1 MNTMLNKHPATVLI
15 MAGGTGGHVFPA
27 LAVARK
33 LQQDNHKVEWLGTSA
48 GIEADIVVKAGI
60 PLHFISITGLRG
72 KGRLALLL
80 APFRLLMA
88 LIQAIIILRKLRPCC
103 ALGMGGFASGPG
115 GVAAWLLRIP
125 LVIHEQNAIAGLTN
139 RMLRPLSRKVFEAY
153 PGAFGAG
160 TKTTCIGN
168 PLRQSVL
175 GLPLPKTRF
184 ENRTGPLRILVMGGS
199 LGASALNSVMPKT
212 VEKLKGSI
220 DLQIWHQVGHKQVQ
234 CTADAY
240 ADIKFEAKVVS
251 FINDMDEAYSW
262 ADLVICRAG
271 ALTVSEIACVG
282 VAAIFI
288 PYPHAVDDHQ
298 TRNACLL
305 ETAKAAV
312 IIPQDQL
319 TADKLTDLL
328 TGPFGDRKQLLNMAN
343 NARTTAYFDATD
355 KLAEQCL
362 EVSDA

>member
-1 MNTMLNKHPATVLI
+1 MKTMMKNHPMTVLI

-33 LQQDNHKVEWLGTSA
+33 LQQANHNVEWLGTTA
-48 GIEADIVVKAGI
+48 GIEAEVVIKAGI

-72 KGRLALLL
+72 KGKLALFL
-80 APFRLLMA
+80 APFRLFMA

-103 ALGMGGFASGPG
+103 VLGMGGFVSGPG
-115 GVAAWLLRIP
+115 GVAAWLLRKP
-125 LVIHEQNAIAGLTN
+125 LLIHEQNAIAGLTN
-139 RMLRPLSRKVFEAY
+139 RMLSHVAKKVFAAY
-153 PGAFGAG
+153 PEAFGDG

-175 GLPLPKTRF
+175 NLPLPKTRF

-212 VEKLKGSI
+212 VEKLKDSI
-220 DLQIWHQVGHKQVQ
+220 ELHIWHQVGRKQVQ

-240 ADIKFEAKVVS
+240 SNIEFNAKVVP
-251 FINDMDEAYSW
+251 FIKDMDEAYGW
-262 ADLVICRAG
+262 ADVVICRAG

-282 VAAIFI
+282 VGAIFI

-298 TRNACLL
+298 TLNAHFL
-305 ETAKAAV
+305 EIAKAAIV
-312 IIPQDQL
+312 LPQDQL
-319 TADKLTDLL
+319 TADKLTNLL
-328 TGPFGDRKQLLNMAN
+328 MGPFGDRKQLLNMAN
-343 NARTTAYFDATD
+343 NARSTAYFDATD
-355 KLAEQCL
+355 QLAEQCL